1 VDNEDM
7 KKSLIFFS
15 IIFGACFL
23 AAVCAAAQTAP
34 GDELISLNFEERP
47 LGEVL
52 AMITKITGH
61 AFIID
66 AQWLDMPVSI
76 STQEAPLHKVLKY
89 IFTDI
94 NNAII
99 YKSDGSIKIIVYSE
113 IPEKDKESE
122 SQETASP
129 EESASSPATEQES
142 ESSQEAT
149 PENETDNSV
158 DNAEEGGAQPA
169 EEQESATEQESESSQ
184 EAAHENET
192 NNSVDSA
199 EEGGAQPAEEQE
211 SADEKPDD
219 TAAETAEERSEST
232 EGITN

>member
-76 STQEAPLHKVLKY
+76 STQAAPLHKVLKY

-129 EESASSPATEQES
+129 EESASP
-142 ESSQEAT
+142 
-149 PENETDNSV
+149 P
-158 DNAEEGGAQPA
+158 
-169 EEQESATEQESESSQ
+169 ATEQESESSQ

-192 NNSVDSA
+192 DNSVDSA
-199 EEGGAQPAEEQE
+199 EEGGTQPAAEQQ
-211 SADEKPDD
+211 SADAKPDD
-219 TAAETAEERSEST
+219 TAAGTTEEQSEST

>member
-76 STQEAPLHKVLKY
+76 SVKATPLHKALKN
-89 IFTDI
+89 IFTDM

-99 YKSDGSIKIIVYSE
+99 YRADGKIKILVYSDT
-113 IPEKDKESE
+113 PEKDKESE

-129 EESASSPATEQES
+129 EESASP
-142 ESSQEAT
+142 
-149 PENETDNSV
+149 P
-158 DNAEEGGAQPA
+158 
-169 EEQESATEQESESSQ
+169 ATEQESESSQ

-192 NNSVDSA
+192 DNSVDSA
-199 EEGGAQPAEEQE
+199 EEGGTQPAAEQQ
-211 SADEKPDD
+211 SADAKPDD
-219 TAAETAEERSEST
+219 TAAGTTEEQSEST

>member
-15 IIFGACFL
+15 VILGACFL
-23 AAVCAAAQTAP
+23 ATVCASAQTAP
-34 GDELISLNFEERP
+34 GDEPISLNFEERP

-76 STQEAPLHKVLKY
+76 SVAATPLHKVLKY
-89 IFTDI
+89 IFTDV

-99 YKSDGSIKIIVYSE
+99 YKSDGNIKILVYSQ
-113 IPEKDKESE
+113 IPEKDKESV

-129 EESASSPATEQES
+129 EESASSPAAEQES
-142 ESSQEAT
+142 ESSQKAT
-149 PENETDNSV
+149 HENETDNSV
-158 DNAEEGGAQPA
+158 D
-169 EEQESATEQESESSQ
+169 
-184 EAAHENET
+184 
-192 NNSVDSA
+192 SA
-199 EEGGAQPAEEQE
+199 EESEAPPAEKQE
-211 SADEKPDD
+211 SADEKTDD
-219 TAAETAEERSEST
+219 TAAETDEEQSEST

>member
-15 IIFGACFL
+15 VIFGACFL
-23 AAVCAAAQTAP
+23 ATFCATAQTAP
-34 GDELISLNFEERP
+34 GDEPISLNFEERP

-76 STQEAPLHKVLKY
+76 SVKATPLHKVLKY

-99 YKSDGSIKIIVYSE
+99 YKSDGSIKIIVYGE
-113 IPEKDKESE
+113 IPEKDKESA
-122 SQETASP
+122 SQESASP
-129 EESASSPATEQES
+129 EESASSPATEQEA
-142 ESSQEAT
+142 ESSQE
-149 PENETDNSV
+149 D
-158 DNAEEGGAQPA
+158 
-169 EEQESATEQESESSQ
+169 
-184 EAAHENET
+184 AHENET
-192 NNSVDSA
+192 DNSVDSA
-199 EEGGAQPAEEQE
+199 EEGGAQPAAEQE
-211 SADEKPDD
+211 SADEKTDD
-219 TAAETAEERSEST
+219 TAAGTAEERNEST

>member
-7 KKSLIFFS
+7 KKNLIFIS
-15 IIFGACFL
+15 VILGACFL
-23 AAVCAAAQTAP
+23 ATVCAAGQTAP
-34 GDELISLNFEERP
+34 DDEPISLNFEERP

-52 AMITKITGH
+52 AVITKITGH

-76 STQEAPLHKVLKY
+76 SVGATPLHKVLKY
-89 IFTDI
+89 IFADI

-113 IPEKDKESE
+113 IPEKDKESV

-129 EESASSPATEQES
+129 EESAPSPATEQEI
-142 ESSQEAT
+142 ES
-149 PENETDNSV
+149 P
-158 DNAEEGGAQPA
+158 
-169 EEQESATEQESESSQ
+169 Q

-192 NNSVDSA
+192 DNSVDSA
-199 EEGGAQPAEEQE
+199 EEGGAQPAVEQE

-219 TAAETAEERSEST
+219 TAAGTAEEQSEST
-232 EGITN
+232 EEITN